1 MGENLRVSSAGVKD
15 AAVEIVRDELLLTSV
30 DQVRAAALEV
40 GGSEFVGAHVS
51 AEMEAEGLAL
61 HLLEC
66 TNPAYVGWVW
76 AVTAARAPGD
86 DSPTICDVVL
96 LPGDGALLA
105 PEWVP
110 WSERVRPGD
119 LGVGDVLPTRA
130 DDPRLVAGFTGEGD
144 LETAVGDEPLAVA
157 RWELGFG
164 RERVLSAYGRD
175 VAADRWDA
183 GDFGP
188 HAEMAQA
195 AAMKCASCGFLVAL
209 GGVMGQAFGI
219 CANDMAPADGRLVS
233 LNYGCGAHSQVAIEV
248 VPTTLTEREE
258 DVAVELGHS

>member
-1 MGENLRVSSAGVKD
+1 MGENRCVSAVGVSDSAVD
-15 AAVEIVRDELLLTSV
+15 ITRDDVLLNSV
-30 DQVRAAALEV
+30 DQVRQAAADV
-40 GGSEFVGAHVS
+40 GGEQFIGAHRS

-61 HLLEC
+61 HFLEC
-66 TNPAYVGWVW
+66 TNPAYVGWMW
-76 AVTAARAPGD
+76 AVTIARTPGAAE
-86 DSPTICDVVL
+86 PTICDVVL
-96 LPGDGALLA
+96 LPGEGALVA
-105 PEWVP
+105 PNWVP

-144 LETAVGDEPLAVA
+144 LDTAVGDEPIAIA

-175 VAADRWDA
+175 VAADRWDS

-233 LNYGCGAHSQVAIEV
+233 LNYGCGAHSQVAMEV
-248 VPTTLTEREE
+248 TPTTLTEREE

>member
-1 MGENLRVSSAGVKD
+1 MGENLRVSAARVRE
-15 AAVEIVRDELLLTSV
+15 AAVASTPDDVLLGQV
-30 DQVRAAALEV
+30 EQVREAALSV
-40 GGSEFVGAHVS
+40 GGEQFVGAHLS

-61 HLLEC
+61 HFVEC

-76 AVTAARAPGD
+76 AVTIARAPD
-86 DSPTICDVVL
+86 ADSPTICDVVL
-96 LPGDGALLA
+96 LPGEGALLA

-110 WSERVRPGD
+110 WSDRVRPGD

-130 DDPRLVAGFTGEGD
+130 DDPRLTAGFTGEGD
-144 LETAVGDEPLAVA
+144 LDTAVGDEPLAIA

-164 RERVLSAYGRD
+164 RERVLSPYGRD
-175 VAADRWDA
+175 VAADRWEA

-195 AAMKCASCGFLVAL
+195 ASMKCASCGFLVAL

-219 CANDMAPADGRLVS
+219 CANNMAPADGRLVS
-233 LNYGCGAHSQVAIEV
+233 LNYGCGAHSQVAIEI